1 MQLLHLHLSK
11 HSLYY
16 IYTALSKPVDLPG
29 IYQFTAMAQLDDI
42 QIDYYNSREQ
52 RKIPKQT
59 WMKEKLYEDYW
70 EEGTQ
75 SRKSKEH
82 WFNVNID
89 ILMKRMRHSESDLHV
104 FQMRTG
110 CEVERWGS
118 EEKFS
123 KGVYEYG
130 YDGENF
136 LSFDDSGS
144 LQFTQLYQPRVN
156 IPFLNQYTKGY
167 LGKNCV
173 DWLKKFTEYGENEL
187 RNGSPPDVHMFA
199 KRSTSDKIKLTCM
212 VTSFYPKD
220 TVLFIRKYRTSLPED
235 ETESTGIRPN
245 QDGAFQL
252 CKSVEIQENEKANYD
267 CFVAHR
273 TLKEPIITKWD
284 GNCQDCPPEI
294 DLAMIAAVTG
304 AVLVLLITVAG
315 VVVCI
320 LKKKGIIGDST
331 EENNVVSKLLSVT
344 TNMVHKCLGEGQMN
358 SSDVLNSADK
368 HKKHCAMSNH
378 VRMLLHGLT
387 PCLHRT

>member
-1 MQLLHLHLSK
+1 MATSFFKDVTLIIKKYCTSLPEYEDESTGIRPNHEVTFQLKKSVEIQENDKAEYSYFVTHILRHFRPEADDCNFFAHILLLFAAEK

-273 TLKEPIITKWD
+273 TLKEPIITKW
-284 GNCQDCPPEI
+284 GN
-294 DLAMIAAVTG
+294 
-304 AVLVLLITVAG
+304 
-315 VVVCI
+315 
-320 LKKKGIIGDST
+320 
-331 EENNVVSKLLSVT
+331 
-344 TNMVHKCLGEGQMN
+344 
-358 SSDVLNSADK
+358 
-368 HKKHCAMSNH
+368 
-378 VRMLLHGLT
+378 
-387 PCLHRT
+387 